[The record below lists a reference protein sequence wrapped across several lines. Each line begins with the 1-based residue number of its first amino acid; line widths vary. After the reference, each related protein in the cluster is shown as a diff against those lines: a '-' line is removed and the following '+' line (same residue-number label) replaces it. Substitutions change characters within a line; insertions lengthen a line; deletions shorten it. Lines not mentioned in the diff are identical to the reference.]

1 MKTQAKTPEIT
12 HPTQYK
18 NCIITPV
25 RKVGG
30 FDVIDSTGRW
40 FHVETQKQAKWW
52 SSVYSRIENE
62 FALRTPKAVPTPVAD
77 HTPKPKKDK
86 PQAKKPNIVSTKKGA
101 SK

>member
-1 MKTQAKTPEIT
+1 MKTQEIT
-12 HPTQYK
+12 HPVQYK

-25 RKVGG
+25 KKVGG

-40 FHVETQKQAKWW
+40 FHVDSQKQAKWW

-62 FALRTPKAVPTPVAD
+62 FALRAPKAVVPTPVAD
-77 HTPKPKKDK
+77 HTPKPKKPK
-86 PQAKKPNIVSTKKGA
+86 AKKPNIVSTKTGA